1 MTVNVAATFKK
12 DERINNGLE
21 RIARDL
27 VKEPLNRHL
36 VVGIIECTRI
46 TRDIADGGV
55 ETPTVRFALIEVL
68 EGEPAEQARQ
78 LLDAAHNSRTG
89 RTPQPALFGDVDRD
103 DGDPVAATV
112 WCGATNDDGHECAL
126 AEHDDDT
133 EHEWRD
139 PNAGRGYVDPVAF
152 MDGADQQPEGDQG
165 AQPVDQP
172 ADDAKAADE

>member
-27 VKEPLNRHL
+27 VKDPLNRHL

-78 LLDAAHNSRTG
+78 LLDAAHNVRTG
-89 RTPQPALFGDVDRD
+89 RSPQPALFGDTERDVVD
-103 DGDPVAATV
+103 ATV
-112 WCGATNDDGHECAL
+112 WCGATDDQGRECAL

-139 PNAGRGYVDPVAF
+139 PTAGRGYVDPVAF
-152 MDGADQQPEGDQG
+152 MHEGDQQPEGDQPSEG
-165 AQPVDQP
+165 ADEPT
-172 ADDAKAADE
+172 DDAKATDE

>member
-27 VKEPLNRHL
+27 VKDPLNRHL

-78 LLDAAHNSRTG
+78 LLDAAHNARTG
-89 RTPQPALFGDVDRD
+89 RAPQSALFGDPDPDNV
-103 DGDPVAATV
+103 DPVAATV
-112 WCGATNDDGHECAL
+112 WCGASDDQGRECAL

-139 PNAGRGYVDPVAF
+139 PNAGRGYIDPVAF
-152 MDGADQQPEGDQG
+152 MDGPDQREP
-165 AQPVDQP
+165 ADQP
-172 ADDAKAADE
+172 AEDAKATDE